1 MGEMRFGPVA
11 RGLLSYVPA
20 LNDRAAFQDRRAHRL
35 RAYCYGV
42 WMKHLTLLHA
52 NGFPAIPQTIAELG
66 PGESLGVGLC
76 ALLSGSDHYVG
87 LDVIA
92 HSNPESNQ
100 LILNDL
106 VPLFQERA
114 PNPDKGW
121 PEFSSYLDERSFPSH
136 ILTEQALQ
144 QALDPERI
152 EAIRRAVTTPSPAGC
167 DHGASTRRRG
177 SIRA

>member
-20 LNDRAAFQDRRAHRL
+20 LNDVLPSKTGGHTDSAS
-35 RAYCYGV
+35 YCYGV

-76 ALLSGSDHYVG
+76 GLLSGSSHYVG

-92 HSNPESNQ
+92 HSNPERNQ

-106 VPLFQERA
+106 IKLFLQRA

-121 PEFSSYLDERSFPSH
+121 PEFSSYLDERLFPGH

-144 QALDPERI
+144 
-152 EAIRRAVTTPSPAGC
+152 
-167 DHGASTRRRG
+167 
-177 SIRA
+177 